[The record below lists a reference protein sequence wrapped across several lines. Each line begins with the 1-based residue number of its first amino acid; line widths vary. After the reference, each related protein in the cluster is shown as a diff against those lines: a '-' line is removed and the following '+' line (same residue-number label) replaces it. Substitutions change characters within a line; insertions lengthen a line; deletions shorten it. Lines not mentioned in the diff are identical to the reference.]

1 MLGINFGKNKK
12 PLTVVVATADTPRV
26 IVSDENARNAVKA
39 NYGTMGYNSMSQST
53 RDILARDEFLRL
65 SMAAKKMPDG
75 AITPEAVSAYIA
87 EQRRQER
94 LLGQQIEDQTE
105 DSKRL
110 TRIAAK
116 HVLSCSF
123 DPTRNFDLIPA

>member
-1 MLGINFGKNKK
+1 MLGIKFGKNKQ

-26 IVSDENARNAVKA
+26 IISEENARNAVKA
-39 NYGTMGYNSMSQST
+39 NHGTMEYKYMSQSK
-53 RDILARDEFLRL
+53 RDTLIRDEFLRL

-75 AITPEAVSAYIA
+75 VITPEAISAYIA
-87 EQRRQER
+87 EKRRQRR
-94 LLGQQIEDQTE
+94 LLGEWIEDQTE
-105 DSKRL
+105 DDRRL

>member
-1 MLGINFGKNKK
+1 MLGIKFGKNKQ

-26 IVSDENARNAVKA
+26 IISEENARNAVKA
-39 NYGTMGYNSMSQST
+39 NHGTTEYKYMSQSK
-53 RDILARDEFLRL
+53 RDILTKDEFLRL

-75 AITPEAVSAYIA
+75 VITPEAVSAYIA
-87 EQRRQER
+87 EQRRQKR
-94 LLGQQIEDQTE
+94 LLGEWVEDQTE
-105 DSKRL
+105 DDRRL

-123 DPTRNFDLIPA
+123 DPTRNFDLISA